1 MTAQLRIVVSDSG
14 DVLKIP
20 NQALRF
26 RPVDPAAGLGTQS
39 QAASLKGSATVWVVN
54 GDGQTDR
61 VVIKLGASDDS
72 GAAMLEGPLTEGQQ
86 VITGVAS
93 SPSRRSYFG
102 VRLGF

>member
-26 RPVDPAAGLGTQS
+26 RPVQAGLESQS
-39 QAASLKGSATVWVVN
+39 PVAPSKGSATVWVVN
-54 GDGQTDR
+54 ADGRPDP
-61 VVIKLGASDDS
+61 VGVKLGASDDG
-72 GAAMLEGPLTEGQQ
+72 GAALLEGPLTEGQH
-86 VITGVAS
+86 VIIGIAS
-93 SPSRRSYFG
+93 SQSRRSYLG